1 VKNLK
6 QLNNLFFLIPV
17 GLFIGCA
24 GGPFLL
30 PAPDAYK
37 QQIASPDSSVLQSS
51 QTDTM
56 LPAIDFSSAIPDIQS
71 SGDECNTAAPVK
83 NSDSLSNDSSVSA
96 KILEVEST
104 RYQSFT
110 VPTKIVRVALLERE
124 RQVNLYSTGAVSL
137 HSGGRIF
144 TPLRGRVH
152 FQKKSSGTVIV
163 ENAGIAK
170 EIFLPCTVTSVN
182 KYNFIDCDEKSYRG
196 SFAVYSTSGNELLL
210 VNILEVEE
218 YLRGVVPLEI
228 GKRGEEDMEAL
239 KAQSV
244 AARTYTYKKIV
255 EKKDCQFDLYSTVS
269 DQVYG
274 GANVEYREADI
285 AIKMT
290 ENIII
295 TCKDSIIYAYY
306 HSTCGGKTASIPDVW
321 PEKSP
326 QTYLVSVSDLKSNGE
341 SYCSISNYFSWQEHW
356 PNNRFK
362 GILLKNLERNCIFE
376 SGKINND
383 ILNVRIVDKSESG
396 RVKTLLV
403 EGNGWKRRITADRIR
418 YVLRRATP
426 ELSIL
431 RSANFIIESY
441 NSRDVVIS
449 GKGYG
454 HGVGMCQM
462 GAIGRARAGQ
472 KFDTILKTYYTGT
485 QLSMC
490 VAR

>member
-1 VKNLK
+1 MKNLK
-6 QLNNLFFLIPV
+6 QLNCLFFFIPV
-17 GLFIGCA
+17 ILFIGCA
-24 GGPFLL
+24 GGPFIL

-37 QQIASPDSSVLQSS
+37 RQIVNSDSSVSTPP
-51 QTDTM
+51 QTDTTT
-56 LPAIDFSSAIPDIQS
+56 PSVDFSSAIPDIHNDDS
-71 SGDECNTAAPVK
+71 IDLPLKDNDRDTLS
-83 NSDSLSNDSSVSA
+83 SDSTATIENSKV
-96 KILEVEST
+96 KST
-104 RYQSFT
+104 RYPSFS
-110 VPTKIVRVALLERE
+110 VPTNLVRVVILEGA
-124 RQVNLYSTGAVSL
+124 RQVNLYSTGTVSL

-163 ENAGIAK
+163 ESAGITK

-196 SFAVYSTSGNELLL
+196 SFALYTTSGNGLLL

-228 GKRGEEDMEAL
+228 GKRDEEDIEAL

-255 EKKDCQFDLYSTVS
+255 EKKDCLFDLYSTVS

-290 ENIII
+290 ENLIV
-295 TCKDSIIYAYY
+295 TCRDSIIYAYY
-306 HSTCGGKTASIPDVW
+306 HSTCGGKTASIQDVW

-326 QTYLVSVSDLKSNGE
+326 QSYLVSVSDLKSSGE

-356 PNNRFK
+356 PSSRFK
-362 GILLKNLERNCIFE
+362 GILLKNLEKNCINE
-376 SGKINND
+376 SGQINTD
-383 ILNVRIVDKSESG
+383 IINVRVVDKSESG

-403 EGNGWKRRITADRIR
+403 EGNGWKRIIMADRIR
-418 YVLRRATP
+418 YALRRATP

-431 RSANFIIESY
+431 RSANFTIESY
-441 NSRDVVIS
+441 TSKDVVIT
-449 GKGYG
+449 GNGYG

-472 KFDTILKTYYTGT
+472 KFDRILKTYYTGT
-485 QLSMC
+485 QLSVC
-490 VAR
+490 VAP

>member
-6 QLNNLFFLIPV
+6 QLNNLFFVILV
-17 GLFIGCA
+17 VLFIGCA
-24 GGPFLL
+24 GKPFLL

-37 QQIASPDSSVLQSS
+37 RQVVNPDSSVLPPP
-51 QTDTM
+51 QTDTTG
-56 LPAIDFSSAIPDIQS
+56 PTIDFSSAIPDIHNNA
-71 SGDECNTAAPVK
+71 DECIELPVK
-83 NSDSLSNDSSVSA
+83 DNDTLSSDSTATIGNS
-96 KILEVEST
+96 EVMT
-104 RYQSFT
+104 LRYPSFT
-110 VPTKIVRVALLERE
+110 IPTKIVRVALLERA
-124 RQVNLYSTGAVSL
+124 RQINLYSTGKISL

-144 TPLRGRVH
+144 TPLNGRIH
-152 FQKKSSGTVIV
+152 FQKKSSKTVIV
-163 ENAGIAK
+163 ENAGITK

-196 SFAVYSTSGNELLL
+196 SIALYGTSENELLL
-210 VNILEVEE
+210 VNILDVEE

-255 EKKDCQFDLYSTVS
+255 EKKDCQFDLYNTVS

-295 TCKDSIIYAYY
+295 TCKDSIIYSYY
-306 HSTCGGKTASIPDVW
+306 HSTCGGKTASIQDVW
-321 PEKSP
+321 PEKSF
-326 QTYLVSVSDLKSNGE
+326 QSYLVSVSDLKSNGE
-341 SYCSISNYFSWQEHW
+341 SYCSISDYFSWQEHW

-362 GILLKNLERNCIFE
+362 GILLKNLEKNCSNE
-376 SGKINND
+376 SGQINTD
-383 ILNVRIVDKSESG
+383 IINVRIVEKSQSG

-403 EGNGWKRRITADRIR
+403 EGNGWKRIVTADRIR

-431 RSANFIIESY
+431 RSANFTIESY
-441 NSRDVVIS
+441 TTRDVVIT

-472 KFDTILKTYYTGT
+472 KFDRILKTYYIGT
-485 QLSMC
+485 QLSVC
-490 VAR
+490 DAR